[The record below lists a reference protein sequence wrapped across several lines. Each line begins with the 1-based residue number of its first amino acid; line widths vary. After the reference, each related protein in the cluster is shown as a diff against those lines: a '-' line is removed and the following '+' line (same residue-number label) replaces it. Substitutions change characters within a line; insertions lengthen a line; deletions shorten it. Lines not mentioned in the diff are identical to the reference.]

1 MSFAVVSF
9 YVSRMKKPC
18 FVNALCSL
26 CGRWS
31 VVPFSLL
38 CVGFRFFAQMLVFP
52 LRACKYC
59 KAKWGIQGWS
69 AELGE
74 VPPAWR
80 IWNNTCPP
88 CDAACSSLSEFE
100 DLDVESTS
108 LSLSHL
114 DKRAYFDRTERW
126 HHRRTE
132 RLLTLVR
139 LIVRAPR
146 GYCRTL

>member
-52 LRACKYC
+52 LRALTIKGLQHVSTARPSGAFKDGAQSWVRCPL
-59 KAKWGIQGWS
+59 
-69 AELGE
+69 LGE
-74 VPPAWR
+74 SGTTHVRHVMPLAPR
-80 IWNNTCPP
+80 CP
-88 CDAACSSLSEFE
+88 SLRTLTLSQH
-100 DLDVESTS
+100 LS
-108 LSLSHL
+108 LSLTWTSVHISIEL
-114 DKRAYFDRTERW
+114 SAGTIDELSA
-126 HHRRTE
+126 
-132 RLLTLVR
+132 
-139 LIVRAPR
+139 
-146 GYCRTL
+146 C